1 MDEIFF
7 IFEYFFIPLQGIVRT
22 TNYQTIHKMKKL
34 TKLILSVAVLG
45 ASFAC
50 TTDATDD
57 LGIKLDSASQSQIVL
72 SLEESR
78 TQLGEKVDGV
88 YPLYWSEGDK
98 IAVNGVASHE
108 VPAESVGTPSA
119 TFTID
124 SATYPYNIVYPAP
137 AEGVAAVAEGCYPVV
152 FPTTQL
158 YKAGNIDGNA
168 AVMYGYAE
176 EGSLPT
182 LHHLSGVLRFAV
194 KGEATIAS
202 IVIKSQSGAIAGT
215 YDVNCASGALTA
227 QEGKGSNTITMSFG
241 KGLALGSEATPIYVA
256 MPAGEHGDVSATLTT
271 TTNEQMAV
279 VFNTDGNKAIK
290 AGIVREFGEFTF
302 VENVGVGDEFV
313 IDSKEALI
321 AFAADPTKS
330 AIVTANIDM
339 TGEAWSPIDGF
350 SHKFDGGNFEIK
362 GLSAPLFNNTNGT
375 IKNVK
380 LVNVNISSNGH
391 MIIGAIANNLFAE
404 SDKSGFIS
412 NCSVSGTI
420 TINNSASI
428 LAANYPSTYEVAHFG
443 GLVGSLH
450 GATVSNCVNEANIQ
464 VNAVA
469 KTDNAVVIHPFVGG
483 VVGCASTATLGEGAI
498 YSTVTN
504 CENKG
509 AINYHDGATKQVL
522 VPHIGGVVGGTT
534 KDNYGTVS
542 DCVNRGAIDF
552 NAISGMIDTSLGI
565 DGGMSMGGIIGSS
578 YGVMENNNN
587 YGKLTISGG
596 KPKAIHMGGV
606 AGTITPIKFHNN
618 HNHTSGTL
626 TVDKSVLSWSINVA
640 GLVAEYTNNG
650 SVEDESVENCTN
662 DGAVEVHASTD
673 PAMVAGTYYYRVAGL
688 TCYQNF
694 TMRNCENKANGDITV
709 SGDVI
714 LGRKNTQPCY
724 GVSGA
729 LAYMTTNSYP
739 YNVVN
744 RGDVNVYTN
753 VSVLEGVTDPE
764 HCRLDISGCGGY
776 ITRNFQEQVANYG
789 NITIGKPDVEQTI
802 KANGIFIGGV
812 VAHASSVNC
821 SSINEGN
828 ITIHNKVSLISGKN
842 IFISTMHAYLSG
854 TIGTGSTNKG
864 NLVCNG
870 TYTAASDGASYIGG
884 VAGSVNG
891 GTVAMVTNEG
901 DVTYNASST
910 TPTYI
915 AGAIGHVGVAC
926 KLSDVSNSGV
936 VNITKDAKNTGLS
949 YIGGAIGYIAK
960 ASTLTRVSNSTKSGV
975 QYGVIFSR
983 QASKTGSS
991 CDLRIGGVVGRMS
1004 GVLTTA
1010 ESVTNSAGIHVDGYQ
1025 LGTSGLSIGGVAGML
1040 SNDAHVLGGL
1050 VQNSGEILYE
1060 GRCPKS
1066 NFGFGGCIATLGSK
1080 AKSCENIVNTGDI
1093 IVKKAYADS
1102 YPTGTAKKS
1111 MQIGG
1116 IIAYVQESIAF
1127 SNARCYCDMYMDQ
1140 VPSVREVEGTVYTNS
1155 FGMITGSPHMSA
1167 ITNSHCGGRIYDEY
1181 DIENEKYIG
1190 KTLNAENY
1198 FKYICSVPVTAEEAK
1213 AANCGYISSIDATPT
1228 FSSK

>member
-1 MDEIFF
+1 
-7 IFEYFFIPLQGIVRT
+7 
-22 TNYQTIHKMKKL
+22 MKL
-34 TKLILSVAVLG
+34 FTRLILSVAVLG

-108 VPAESVGTPSA
+108 VPAESVGTPNA

-124 SATYPYNIVYPAP
+124 SAIYPYNIVYPAP
-137 AEGVAAVAEGCYPVV
+137 AEGVVAVAEGCYPVV

-182 LHHLSGVLRFAV
+182 LHHLTGVLRFAV
-194 KGEATIAS
+194 KGEATLAS
-202 IVIKSQSGAIAGT
+202 IEVKSLENLIAGT

-227 QEGKGSNTITMSFG
+227 QEGKGSNTITMSFD

-256 MPAGEHGDVSATLTT
+256 MPAGEHGDVSVTLTT
-271 TTNEQMAV
+271 TTNEQMAI
-279 VFNTDGNKAIK
+279 VFNTDGNKAVK
-290 AGIVREFGEFTF
+290 AGVVREFGEFTF
-302 VENVGVGDEFV
+302 VENVGAGDEFV

-339 TGEAWSPIDGF
+339 TGQSWTSIDGF
-350 SHKFDGGNFEIK
+350 THKFDGGNFEIK

-375 IKNVK
+375 IENVK

-404 SDKSGFIS
+404 SDKSGFIN

-428 LAANYPSTYEVAHFG
+428 LAASYPSTYEVAHFG

-450 GATVSNCVNEANIQ
+450 GATVSNCVNEAKIQ

-469 KTDNAVVIHPFVGG
+469 KADNAVVIHPFVGG
-483 VVGCASTATLGEGAI
+483 VVGCASTATLGEGVI

-509 AINYHDGATKQVL
+509 AVNYHDGATAQVL

-534 KDNYGTVS
+534 KENYGTVS

-552 NAISGMIDTSLGI
+552 NAISGMVDTSLGI

-578 YGVMENNNN
+578 YGVMEINNN

-596 KPKAIHMGGV
+596 EPKAIHMGGV
-606 AGTITPIKFHNN
+606 AGTITPIKFDNN

-650 SVEDESVENCTN
+650 SVDNESVENCTN

-673 PAMVAGTYYYRVAGL
+673 PAIAIGTYYYRVAGL

-709 SGDVI
+709 SGNVI
-714 LGRKNTQPCY
+714 LARKNDQPCY

-729 LAYMTTNSYP
+729 LAYMTTNGNP
-739 YNVVN
+739 YNITN

-753 VSVLEGVTDPE
+753 VSVIEGITDNT

-776 ITRNFQEQVANYG
+776 ITRNFQEQVSNYG
-789 NITIGKPDVEQTI
+789 NITVGKPDVEQTI
-802 KANGIFIGGV
+802 QANGIYIAGIV
-812 VAHASSVNC
+812 SHASSVSC
-821 SSINEGN
+821 TAINEGN
-828 ITIHNKVSLISGKN
+828 VTIHNKVKLNSGKN
-842 IFISTMHAYLSG
+842 IFISTMHAYMSG
-854 TIGTGSTNKG
+854 SISTGSTNKG
-864 NLVCNG
+864 NLVCDA
-870 TYTAASDGASYIGG
+870 TLTAADAGSYVGG
-884 VAGSVNG
+884 VGGWVSGATLANATNEGNVTFNG
-891 GTVAMVTNEG
+891 GTTNPLYLAGVTG
-901 DVTYNASST
+901 YTSGTCS
-910 TPTYI
+910 I
-915 AGAIGHVGVAC
+915 
-926 KLSDVSNSGV
+926 SDISNNGV
-936 VNITKDAKNTGLS
+936 VTVTKDAKNTAQSFVGGVFG
-949 YIGGAIGYIAK
+949 YIGK
-960 ASTLTRVSNSTKSGV
+960 TSTLTRVSNSTKSGV

-983 QASKTGSS
+983 QTSKTSGSVEI
-991 CDLRIGGVVGRMS
+991 RIGGVMGRMS

-1025 LGTSGLSIGGVAGML
+1025 LGSSGLSIGGIAGIL

-1066 NFGFGGCIATLGSK
+1066 NFGFGGCIATLGTK

-1102 YPTGTAKKS
+1102 YPTGTAEKS

-1116 IIAYVQESIAF
+1116 VIGYVQSSIAF
-1127 SNARCYCDMYMDQ
+1127 SNARCYSNMYMDQ
-1140 VPSVREVEGTVYTNS
+1140 VPSVREIDGTVYTNS

-1181 DIENEKYIG
+1181 DIENEEFISKV
-1190 KTLNAENY
+1190 LNAENY
-1198 FKYICSVPVTAEEAK
+1198 FKYICSVPVTADEAK